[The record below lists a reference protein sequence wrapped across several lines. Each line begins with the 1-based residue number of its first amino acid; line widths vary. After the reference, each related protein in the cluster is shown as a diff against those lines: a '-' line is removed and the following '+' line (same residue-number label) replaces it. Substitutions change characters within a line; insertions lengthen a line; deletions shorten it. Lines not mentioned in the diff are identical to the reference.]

1 MSNEKQTTTHEATRS
16 PESRENQTQYVTP
29 ADAEKAFLS
38 GGYFTY
44 EELMKKRREEFD
56 NPMTQQPKTQTAT
69 QVDVFNESVYK
80 KIKDRYP
87 ELGEAYRNGGFSD
100 ASKMEKALG
109 AVILNRYNRTG
120 GK

>member
-1 MSNEKQTTTHEATRS
+1 MSNEKHNTTHEATRS

-29 ADAEKAFLS
+29 ADAETAFLS
-38 GGYFTY
+38 GGYYTY

-56 NPMTQQPKTQTAT
+56 NPVIQQPKTQSAT
-69 QVDVFNESVYK
+69 QLDVFKESEYK

-87 ELGEAYRNGGFSD
+87 ELGEAYRNGGFAD
-100 ASKMEKALG
+100 ASKLEQALG
-109 AVILNRYNRTG
+109 RVILNRYNRTG